1 MKKRIMFSMALLF
14 GVTSIVNAQSIVGG
28 LKVTPSFALVK
39 DNSPVINGS
48 GSKVPV
54 SSGIGY
60 GFGYYEILDFKKHL
74 DLQGEINFSVNNYR
88 QIIESPGG
96 FSQVNKWSLSYIDVP
111 LLARIKFDNF
121 GIGIGPMH
129 RFAIGG
135 VKKTEDINPTE
146 TTITD
151 EKIKGSSE
159 TALVLDF
166 SYKIKKVYL
175 GLRFASGTKNTLETG
190 NPSRILSFSFGYTIF

>member
-54 SSGIGY
+54 SGGIGY

-129 RFAIGG
+129 RFAMGG

-175 GLRFASGTKNTLETG
+175 GLRLASGTKNTLETG